1 MIKIGIIALQ
11 GDIEEH
17 IKAMEL
23 ALSERSGEVVAIK
36 HSGIVPSCDAIVM
49 PGGEST
55 TMNLLMEQEGIASE
69 IKIAAKQGTPILG
82 TCAGLILLSKLGLM
96 GIRVTRNTFGH
107 QRDSFEFPL
116 KIGAIGDEPF
126 NAVFIRAPIITKV
139 EKNVEILATYDGC
152 IVAAKQD
159 KLLALA
165 FHPELTRDMRLH
177 HFFLDMI

>member
-1 MIKIGIIALQ
+1 MVKIGIIALQ

-23 ALSERSGEVVAIK
+23 ALSERSGEVVAIR
-36 HSGIVPSCDAIVM
+36 HSGIAPSCDAIVI

-55 TMNLLMEQEGIASE
+55 TMNLLMERRGIASE

-96 GIRVTRNTFGH
+96 GIRVTRNAFGH

-116 KIGAIGDEPF
+116 KIGIIGDEPF
-126 NAVFIRAPIITKV
+126 NAVFIRAPAIAEI
-139 EKNVEILATYDGC
+139 EKNVEILAMYDGR

-159 KLLALA
+159 KLVALA